1 MNKVLLLV
9 PLFVLFCLLIRI
21 SGYAESLNP
30 EAIKNKTNS
39 QLLEEAENAVKMM
52 QDIVKKAL
60 DRYKEAREENDIGQM
75 KCINEN
81 LSSLKGYLK
90 LSEQNFVS
98 LREKETM
105 QDRAGAENEYVKIML
120 AFEKMTELDARVK
133 GCGGPS
139 AEGIIEGKPMV
150 SKDFDD
156 DLPEEDP
163 EFALEMLGI
172 VIETPESSSPLF

>member
-1 MNKVLLLV
+1 MNKLFVSF
-9 PLFVLFCLLIRI
+9 PLFVLLVLGIGV
-21 SGYAESLNP
+21 SGYAEALKP

-39 QLLEEAENAVKMM
+39 QLLEEAESAVKMM
-52 QDIVKKAL
+52 QDIVKKTL
-60 DRYKEAREENDIGQM
+60 DRYKKARDENDIGQM

-81 LSSLKGYLK
+81 LQSLKGYLK

-98 LREKETM
+98 LREKDTM

-120 AFEKMTELDARVK
+120 ALEKMEELDARVK

-139 AEGIIEGKPMV
+139 AEGIIEGKPVV

-172 VIETPESSSPLF
+172 VIDTPESSSPLF